1 LAARVIDEALRRD
14 AGNPPNPE
22 RARVLARA
30 AGVALMAGDVEAAR
44 LRLEESLAF
53 WQSSEEP
60 SGLSQVVSGLAVVAI
75 YQSRYEDAYRLAE
88 QGLELY
94 RQAGQRRGMAMA
106 IHNLATIEFA
116 LGRAEYG
123 RARFEE
129 ALIMFREV
137 GDVSTETLC
146 LSALAT
152 ARLRSGDHEGAQRAL
167 RECLARL
174 ERFEQPREGVFLLE
188 TLAELLAWEGRVPEA
203 ARAIGAAEAA
213 RVSLKVS
220 PTPAEKI
227 DMDRLIARLRQAGG
241 SEIEDAMA
249 LGRAMTISAALAEAR
264 ELL

>member
-1 LAARVIDEALRRD
+1 
-14 AGNPPNPE
+14 
-22 RARVLARA
+22 
-30 AGVALMAGDVEAAR
+30 MAGDAEGAR

-60 SGLSQVVSGLAVVAI
+60 SGLSQVVSGLAVVAM
-75 YQSRYEDAYRLAE
+75 YQSRYEDAYRLGE

-106 IHNLATIEFA
+106 IHHLATIEFA

-123 RARFEE
+123 RPRFEE

-146 LSALAT
+146 LSSLST
-152 ARLRSGDHEGAQRAL
+152 ARLRCGDHAGAQRAL

-174 ERFEQPREGVFLLE
+174 ERFEQPREGVFALE
-188 TLAELLAWEGRVPEA
+188 ALAELLASDGRAPEA

-213 RVSLKVS
+213 RVVLKVS
-220 PTPAEKI
+220 PTPAERVE
-227 DMDRLIARLRQAGG
+227 MERLIARLRQSAGG
-241 SEIEDAMA
+241 SELEQAMA
-249 LGRAMTISAALAEAR
+249 LGRAMTISAA
-264 ELL
+264 